1 MTPRRHPMGNGYR
14 ARDVKPCL
22 EREAVSNKEAERVEG
37 GAEGAELRVT
47 SEEARRIAS
56 LLRYVVSL
64 NTTVGLVS
72 PTVRRLATPTYR
84 AVELAALIL
93 EGKTFEEA
101 SREAEE
107 AWTGCLEEDHHH
119 ALELMQANRDVLQSA
134 MTGRLSPEQLSE
146 YLQISQEQ
154 LLDLVKSGMLTPAKI
169 PER

>member
-1 MTPRRHPMGNGYR
+1 M
-14 ARDVKPCL
+14 
-22 EREAVSNKEAERVEG
+22 SNKEAERVETE
-37 GAEGAELRVT
+37 AEGAELRVT

-64 NTTVGLVS
+64 NTTVGLIS

-101 SREAEE
+101 SLEAEE
-107 AWTGCLEEDHHH
+107 AWTGSLEEDHHR
-119 ALELMQANRDVLQSA
+119 ALELMQANRDFLQSA
-134 MTGRLSPEQLSE
+134 MTGGSSPEQFAE

-154 LLDLVKSGMLTPAKI
+154 LLDLLKSGMLTPAKI